1 MNTQHTTGPWKATHA
16 LGDQGIAR
24 HIWSATDGVTSHRE
38 LVAMIPDVDGD
49 REHINADAN
58 VIAAAPEMLAAL
70 HEVIALLN
78 DSDAEGSDAL
88 RVERQILEVIA
99 KATGGAK

>member
-16 LGDQGIAR
+16 MGDQGIAR

-49 REHINADAN
+49 REHINADARL
-58 VIAAAPEMLAAL
+58 IAAAPEMLAAL
-70 HEVIALLN
+70 MAAKSEMHAHSATRNSEALELVR
-78 DSDAEGSDAL
+78 AA
-88 RVERQILEVIA
+88 IA
-99 KATGGAK
+99 KATGGAP